1 MASRADD
8 QQRVAARAQQFGL
21 QPPGMVGLVKPA
33 R

>member
-8 QQRVAARAQQFGL
+8 QQRVAAQAQQFGL
-21 QPPGMVGLVKPA
+21 QPPGMVGLGKPA